1 MGVGFALSIA
11 VRRFFT
17 RFSKGRR
24 CKLVIV
30 RTPTKGSQMKI
41 SKALAATGLVLALSL
56 GSAASASASEL
67 APSNYPITSPVT
79 ETPDTEV
86 SKDVKPKDRKA
97 VDSYRKIKKAYEQKQ
112 ANYAAKVE
120 FKAAMTA
127 WKEAMTA
134 WETTNASLLA
144 SLKAIKTNFNTSVK
158 ATETA
163 YAASMAAA
171 KTAADPQVARAY
183 ARATKAAEIAA
194 AVKSRNEAIAALGV
208 IPAKPVKPENDGK
221 GKVKGKGDHGKGKG
235 KKND

>member
-1 MGVGFALSIA
+1 
-11 VRRFFT
+11 
-17 RFSKGRR
+17 
-24 CKLVIV
+24 
-30 RTPTKGSQMKI
+30 MKI
-41 SKALAATGLVLALSL
+41 SKSLVATGLVLALSI
-56 GSAASASASEL
+56 GSAASASATEVV
-67 APSNYPITSPVT
+67 PSNYPITSPVT
-79 ETPDTEV
+79 DTTDTTV
-86 SKDVKPKDRKA
+86 SVDVKPKDRKV
-97 VDSYRKIKKAYEQKQ
+97 VDGYRKIKKAYEQKQ

-144 SLKAIKTNFNTSVK
+144 SLRTIKTNFNTSVK
-158 ATETA
+158 TTETNF
-163 YAASMAAA
+163 AAAMAAA

-194 AVKSRNEAIAALGV
+194 AVKSRNDAIAALGE

-221 GKVKGKGDHGKGKG
+221 GKVKGKGDKGNE